1 MELKISR
8 LFLLLKVVAI
18 FITMTSLS
26 ATAEDVTGQQLQ
38 DYIIGPEDVLE
49 ISIWKNQDISRE
61 VRVRTDGKI
70 SLPLIGEIRA
80 AGLNVELLRKT
91 IAERVKEYQE
101 GAVVSII
108 VKEINSYKIFILGEV
123 VRPGIFILKAK
134 TSVLQALAMAGG
146 FNQFASKNKVV
157 VIRNKKDG
165 TTEKIRININEI
177 VKEGSIDKDLILMPQ
192 DTIFVP

>member
-1 MELKISR
+1 MEFKRSR
-8 LFLLLKVVAI
+8 LFLLFMVVAI
-18 FITMTSLS
+18 FINMTSLS
-26 ATAEDVTGQQLQ
+26 VAAEDVLGQQLQ

-80 AGLNVELLRKT
+80 AGLNVDLLRKT
-91 IAERVKEYQE
+91 ITERVKEYQE

-123 VRPGIFILKAK
+123 ARPGVFILKSK
-134 TSVLQALAMAGG
+134 TSVLQALALAGG
-146 FNQFASKNKVV
+146 FNQFASKNKVIL
-157 VIRNKKDG
+157 IRYKKDG
-165 TTEKIRININEI
+165 STEKIRININEI
-177 VKEGSIDKDLILMPQ
+177 VKEGSMDKDIILMPQ
-192 DTIFVP
+192 DTLFVP

>member
-1 MELKISR
+1 MEFKRSR
-8 LFLLLKVVAI
+8 LFLLFMVVAI
-18 FITMTSLS
+18 VINMMSLS
-26 ATAEDVTGQQLQ
+26 VAAEDVPDQQLQ

-80 AGLNVELLRKT
+80 AGLNVDLLRKT
-91 IAERVKEYQE
+91 ITERVKEYQE

-123 VRPGIFILKAK
+123 ARPGVFILKSK
-134 TSVLQALAMAGG
+134 TSVLQALALAGG
-146 FNQFASKNKVV
+146 FNQFASKNKVIL
-157 VIRNKKDG
+157 IRYKKDG
-165 TTEKIRININEI
+165 STEKIRININEI
-177 VKEGSIDKDLILMPQ
+177 VKEGSMDKDIILMPQ
-192 DTIFVP
+192 DTLFVP

>member
-1 MELKISR
+1 M
-8 LFLLLKVVAI
+8 VVAI
-18 FITMTSLS
+18 VINMMSLS
-26 ATAEDVTGQQLQ
+26 VAAEDVPDQQLQ

-61 VRVRTDGKI
+61 VRVRPDGKI

-91 IAERVKEYQE
+91 ITERVKEYQE

-123 VRPGIFILKAK
+123 ARPGVFILKSK
-134 TSVLQALAMAGG
+134 TSVLQALALAGG
-146 FNQFASKNKVV
+146 FNQFASKNKVIL
-157 VIRNKKDG
+157 IRYKKDG
-165 TTEKIRININEI
+165 STEKIRININEI
-177 VKEGSIDKDLILMPQ
+177 VKEGSMDKDIILMPQ
-192 DTIFVP
+192 DTLFVP

>member
-1 MELKISR
+1 MEFKISR

-26 ATAEDVTGQQLQ
+26 AAAEDVLGQQLQ

-61 VRVRTDGKI
+61 VRVRPDGKI

-91 IAERVKEYQE
+91 ITERVKEYQD

-108 VKEINSYKIFILGEV
+108 VKEINSYKIFVLGEV
-123 VRPGIFILKAK
+123 VKPGVFILKAK
-134 TSVLQALAMAGG
+134 TSVLQALALAGG

-157 VIRNKKDG
+157 VIRSRKDG
-165 TTEKIRININEI
+165 STEKIRININEI
-177 VKEGSIDKDLILMPQ
+177 VKEGSMDKDIVLMPQ

>member
-1 MELKISR
+1 MEFKISR

-26 ATAEDVTGQQLQ
+26 ATAEDVPGQQLQ

-49 ISIWKNQDISRE
+49 VSIWKNQDISRE
-61 VRVRTDGKI
+61 VRVRPDGKI

-91 IAERVKEYQE
+91 ITERVKEYQE

-123 VRPGIFILKAK
+123 VRPGVFLLKAK
-134 TSVLQALAMAGG
+134 TSVLQALALAGG

-165 TTEKIRININEI
+165 ITEKIRININEI
-177 VKEGSIDKDLILMPQ
+177 VKEGSMDKDVILMPQ

>member
-1 MELKISR
+1 MEFKISR
-8 LFLLLKVVAI
+8 LFLLLTIVAI

-38 DYIIGPEDVLE
+38 DYIIGPDDVLE

-61 VRVRTDGKI
+61 VRVRPDGKI

-91 IAERVKEYQE
+91 ITERVKEYQE
-101 GAVVSII
+101 GAIVSII
-108 VKEINSYKIFILGEV
+108 AKEINSYKIFILGEV

-134 TSVLQALAMAGG
+134 TSVLQALALAGG

-165 TTEKIRININEI
+165 STEKIRINIKEI
-177 VKEGSIDKDLILMPQ
+177 VKEGSMDRDIILMPQ